1 MTDKDKKLAE
11 QVLIKKGF
19 FVMTHK
25 EGSEHVRK
33 VFIDPVIEAMQEYAE
48 LWHTAKMQEVMDEK
62 LSAADEKWIIE
73 IIEKTN
79 AFAKQLIKDHFNRHK
94 VYSRPECPFQY
105 CDNPEDCKKQN
116 KCHYSDGE
124 IKHKEG

>member
-11 QVLIKKGF
+11 EILVKRGF

-48 LWHTAKMQEVMDEK
+48 LWHTAKMQEVTDE
-62 LSAADEKWIIE
+62 DIE
-73 IIEKTN
+73 ERFLKEEPRGYGCSYY
-79 AFAKQLIKDHFNRHK
+79 AGMVKGAKAMR
-94 VYSRPECPFQY
+94 
-105 CDNPEDCKKQN
+105 
-116 KCHYSDGE
+116 DGE
-124 IKHKEG
+124 IKHK